1 MAGISSLAFTAAAIV
16 TGVQQELGISCEVG
30 YAVGTDDYSHNTTL
44 YRYNTAYKFTTLACR
59 LGNGLSVCVL
69 VTLLLVIATYSIR
82 LHAKNN

>member
-16 TGVQQELGISCEVG
+16 TGVQQELGIACEVG
-30 YAVGTDDYSHNTTL
+30 TV